1 MDRLGAGANERK
13 STKRGITMKAAVV
26 SAYAMPVHQRATEA
40 LVRESSPRFG
50 GLDRRSGPPVHLTPR
65 QREVLSLL
73 CEGLPNKLICRRLNI
88 STGTVKIHIGCI
100 MRELGVSSRLQAV
113 VSAQRCG
120 LLLETAESVPQA
132 SFDTAAVEAPMML
145 RMLAPETSRARATGK
160 EGS

>member
-1 MDRLGAGANERK
+1 MK
-13 STKRGITMKAAVV
+13 SAAL
-26 SAYAMPVHQRATEA
+26 SAYAAPANQRATEA
-40 LVRESSPRFG
+40 LITESSLHYG
-50 GLDRRSGPPVHLTPR
+50 GLDRRSTPPVHLTPR

-120 LLLETAESVPQA
+120 LLLEPGESA
-132 SFDTAAVEAPMML
+132 SQPSFHAANEEAPVML
-145 RMLAPETSRARATGK
+145 RMLAPEMSRARATGE